1 MKELITIESIKK
13 ELCPALTC
21 RAKFLIKH
29 PYSLSKQ
36 DGPISSTDPR

>member
-1 MKELITIESIKK
+1 MFKLESIKK

-29 PYSLSKQ
+29 LYSLSKQ